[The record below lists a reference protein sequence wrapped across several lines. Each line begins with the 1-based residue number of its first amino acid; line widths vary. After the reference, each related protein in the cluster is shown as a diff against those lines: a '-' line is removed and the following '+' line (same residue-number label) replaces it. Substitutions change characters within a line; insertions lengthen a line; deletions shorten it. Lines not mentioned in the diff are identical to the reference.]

1 MKKLVTILILLS
13 TFLFTGVE
21 AQSSDNAIFF
31 KISGHGLKKPSYIL
45 GSLHIMRGENIG
57 NIPSFEKIF
66 KEVSQVCFETDMNHH
81 SSNTAVGQVL
91 QMSKSAQIAKL
102 KPDQI
107 LLPNDST
114 YEIMIGEAKAKEV
127 DSVMKIIFP
136 NYVTNMRPEYTS
148 LIARTM
154 YSFQM
159 LGLNHENI
167 KQGFTPIDYYVHSI
181 AVKEQKKV
189 EMLEPFIVQDSIL
202 KKMSLESQPVGTQTM
217 SDRMNAIYDFC
228 HSYTGRIAMLSQ
240 LKKAYSEGRGIDVID
255 VLQNNKYSSGLT
267 SRLMD
272 VRKRNASWMQKIPQ
286 MIKKEPTLIVVGLA
300 HLMKYKDSDGLISD
314 LRKLGYKVEPV
325 K

>member
-13 TFLFTGVE
+13 TFLFTGVG
-21 AQSSDNAIFF
+21 AQISDNAIFY

-45 GSLHIMRGENIG
+45 GSLHIMRGEKVS
-57 NIPSFEKIF
+57 NIPGFEKIF
-66 KEVSQVCFETDMNHH
+66 KEVPQVCFETDMDQDP
-81 SSNTAVGQVL
+81 STTALGQGT
-91 QMSKSAQIAKL
+91 QMPKSAQTAKL
-102 KPDQI
+102 TPDQI
-107 LLPNDST
+107 LLSNDST
-114 YEIMIGEAKAKEV
+114 YEIIIGKAKAEEI

-136 NYVTNMRPEYTS
+136 NYVSNMRPEYAS
-148 LIARTM
+148 LIAQTM
-154 YSFQM
+154 YSIQM
-159 LGLNHENI
+159 LGLNQENV
-167 KQGFTPIDYYVHSI
+167 KQGFTPMDYYVHST
-181 AVKEQKKV
+181 AVKERKKV
-189 EMLEPFIVQDSIL
+189 EMLEPFAVQDSIL

-217 SDRMNAIYDFC
+217 SDRMNALYDFC

-267 SRLMD
+267 SGSMD

>member
-13 TFLFTGVE
+13 TFLFTGVG
-21 AQSSDNAIFF
+21 AQTSDNAIFY

-45 GSLHIMRGENIG
+45 GSLHIMRGEKVS
-57 NIPSFEKIF
+57 NIPGFEKIF
-66 KEVSQVCFETDMNHH
+66 KEVPQVCFETDMDQDP
-81 SSNTAVGQVL
+81 STTALGQGT
-91 QMSKSAQIAKL
+91 QMPKSAQTAKL
-102 KPDQI
+102 TPDQI
-107 LLPNDST
+107 LLSNDST
-114 YEIMIGEAKAKEV
+114 YEIIIGKAKAEEI

-136 NYVTNMRPEYTS
+136 NYVSNMRPEYAS
-148 LIARTM
+148 LIAQTM
-154 YSFQM
+154 YSIQM

-181 AVKEQKKV
+181 AVKERKKV
-189 EMLEPFIVQDSIL
+189 EMLEPFAVQDSIL

-217 SDRMNAIYDFC
+217 SDRMNALYDFC

-267 SRLMD
+267 SGLMD